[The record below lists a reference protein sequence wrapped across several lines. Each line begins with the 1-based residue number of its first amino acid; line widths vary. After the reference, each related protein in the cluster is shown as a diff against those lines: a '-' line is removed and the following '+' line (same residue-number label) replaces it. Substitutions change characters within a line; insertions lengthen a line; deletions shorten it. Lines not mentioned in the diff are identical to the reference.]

1 MSAIP
6 TGFEH
11 RVRERLGH
19 FVRIHW
25 DRMVSFARSV
35 APQGNEALAEELVQ
49 DALAGILETG
59 IVLPESDHEALAI
72 MRQRIRN
79 LGSNLRRRERI
90 RRAEPLD
97 AEGITAGGAASD
109 PWRQAWRTFAARDLD
124 LAMTRLTMAERDV
137 ADLHVLEEWTFEEI
151 AGHRGSSIRTVKEL
165 NRRARRKLRETL
177 EARYGM
183 G

>member
-1 MSAIP
+1 M
-6 TGFEH
+6 
-11 RVRERLGH
+11 
-19 FVRIHW
+19 
-25 DRMVSFARSV
+25 
-35 APQGNEALAEELVQ
+35 EASL
-49 DALAGILETG
+49 
-59 IVLPESDHEALAI
+59 
-72 MRQRIRN
+72 
-79 LGSNLRRRERI
+79 
-90 RRAEPLD
+90 
-97 AEGITAGGAASD
+97 
-109 PWRQAWRTFAARDLD
+109 RTFAARDLD